1 MATAERVDPFVN
13 FNFLVEIDGIIRAAF
28 HEVSGL
34 ESSIDV
40 VEHREGGWNTTQHKY
55 PGQAKFANIVLRW
68 GMASD
73 RDLYD
78 WHMQWL
84 EGDPAATRRSGS
96 ILLLDRRGEEKLRWN
111 FKEAWPTKWSGP
123 SLSAEASDIA
133 IESVEFVHEGL
144 KRA

>member
-1 MATAERVDPFVN
+1 MATAERIDPYVN
-13 FNFLVEIDGIIRAAF
+13 FNFLVEVDGIIRGAF

-34 ESSIDV
+34 ESSIDM
-40 VEHREGGWNTTQHKY
+40 VEHREGGQNTTPHKY
-55 PGQAKFANIVLRW
+55 PGQAKYANVVLRW
-68 GMASD
+68 GMAAD

-96 ILLLDRRGEEKLRWN
+96 IVLLDRRGTEKARWN
-111 FKEAWPTKWSGP
+111 FKDAWPTKWSGP
-123 SLSAEASDIA
+123 SLAAEGSDIA
-133 IESVEFVHEGL
+133 IESIELVHEGL